1 MHRFLRALLAALGFM
16 LLLTAACAGPPAAS
30 LPDPGG
36 GTPGPASPDAA
47 PGPDGSPPPD
57 GYFALRPVGSF
68 ATLPDDA
75 QAAAMVRRS
84 GWEPRPE
91 NTEANQTVPPEGTR
105 LDGYAGMVNG
115 PAVFGRITG
124 NFTGTTEEIIQW
136 AAIKWGLPDELIRGE
151 AVAESSWYQGLRDP
165 SGAPINQRGYGDF
178 GDCGGSPPAAP
189 YGASGPSSFGLMQ
202 VKWCSMENR
211 PVTGTGGWPWTERS
225 TAYAVDTY
233 AAVIRGC
240 YEGWD
245 VWLGRDY
252 RAGDLW
258 GCVGRWFA
266 GNWHSS
272 TADDYV
278 DRVQQA
284 VAAKPWLSWPNT

>member
-1 MHRFLRALLAALGFM
+1 M
-16 LLLTAACAGPPAAS
+16 LLLTGACAGPPAAS
-30 LPDPGG
+30 VP
-36 GTPGPASPDAA
+36 TPGPASADVPASAA
-47 PGPDGSPPPD
+47 GPNGEPPPD

-68 ATLPDDA
+68 ATLPDDE
-75 QAAAMVRRS
+75 QAAATVRRTA
-84 GWEPRPE
+84 WEPRPE
-91 NTEANQTVPPEGTR
+91 NDAANKTPAPPGTHVT
-105 LDGYAGMVNG
+105 GYAGMLNSH
-115 PAVFGRITG
+115 AVFGRVTG
-124 NFTGTTEEIIQW
+124 DFTGTTDEVIQW
-136 AAIKWGLPDELIRGE
+136 AAVKWGLPDELIRGE
-151 AVAESSWYQGLRDP
+151 AVVESSWYQGLQDP

-178 GDCGGSPPAAP
+178 GDCGGSPPGAP
-189 YGASGPSSFGLMQ
+189 YGPRGPSSFGLLQ

-211 PVTGTGGWPWTERS
+211 PATGTGGWPWTERS
-225 TAYAVDTY
+225 TAYAVDLY

-245 VWLGRDY
+245 VWLGANY

-266 GNWHSS
+266 GDWHSS
-272 TADDYV
+272 TGDAYA